1 MGRAMLSKSLIQLSV
16 DGQGSVTSLLFGL
29 RPNYGGGDEDN
40 GNLLQKGLIHA
51 LLYSGLPTL
60 QQATTDTASSET
72 PDTPR
77 QVWVSLLWGHC
88 TGSLVQDSTVDH
100 HLNRHQC
107 SWLLIYFLK
116 MIF

>member
-1 MGRAMLSKSLIQLSV
+1 MLSKSVIQFSV
-16 DGQGSVTSLLFGL
+16 DGRGCVPSLLFGL